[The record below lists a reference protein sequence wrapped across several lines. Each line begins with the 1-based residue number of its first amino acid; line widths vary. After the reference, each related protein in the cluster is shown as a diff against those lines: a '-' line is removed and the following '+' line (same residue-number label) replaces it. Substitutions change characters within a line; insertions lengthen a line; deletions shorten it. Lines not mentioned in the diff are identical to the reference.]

1 MLHPS
6 SQPAFAASPAAAH
19 VPRADGGVPAARED
33 DVRQLGVPARRAHH
47 VVMPL
52 QHHAAG
58 LHGAW
63 REGSR
68 ACHRPG
74 RRSGGD
80 GCIGVGGFAI
90 RAYGSTERARYVCMG
105 GGGVRP
111 PTIYPSHK
119 LISAK
124 REPAAAAQ
132 SITQVAD
139 GAGGHGLGA
148 TSWRCLPT
156 WLSVFH
162 TRAVWSLEVDSSR
175 PGTSGDHSTAKAR
188 DLRRCGAVRGGARR
202 PQCMVV
208 ERRQDADT
216 TLELGG
222 WLAPHHT
229 AAVA

>member
-1 MLHPS
+1 MEGGQQGMP
-6 SQPAFAASPAAAH
+6 QA
-19 VPRADGGVPAARED
+19 RAT
-33 DVRQLGVPARRAHH
+33 LRRRW
-47 VVMPL
+47 VY
-52 QHHAAG
+52 
-58 LHGAW
+58 
-63 REGSR
+63 R
-68 ACHRPG
+68 G
-74 RRSGGD
+74 RRFCHQGLWVNGE
-80 GCIGVGGFAI
+80 GQ
-90 RAYGSTERARYVCMG
+90 VCVYG